1 MRKASLSVFQC
12 FYLKGFWKDVCF
24 VFMALY
30 YLYGLF
36 PAIKD
41 HGSNCNSSGFLFML
55 FGFYLIM
62 VIEI

>member
-41 HGSNCNSSGFLFML
+41 HGSNCNSMYEQIAQIDLDT
-55 FGFYLIM
+55 
-62 VIEI
+62 